1 MILLFSDTSRVNS
14 VVQFITVLIIF
25 VLVLGLTY
33 GVTRWVG
40 KYQQGQMYNKNIQ
53 VVETFKVTNNK
64 YIQIIK
70 VAQSYLVIAICK
82 DTITLLTELDEEEI
96 KQLQQVAAAES
107 TDSFQDILNKVKK
120 MKPKKWTGNEEDD
133 NDKKKM

>member
-1 MILLFSDTSRVNS
+1 MILLFSDTTRLESI
-14 VVQFITVLIIF
+14 VQFITVLIIF
-25 VLVLGLTY
+25 ALVLGLTY

-40 KYQQGQMYNKNIQ
+40 KYQQSQMHNKNIQ

-64 YIQIIK
+64 YIQIVK

-82 DTITLLTELDEEEI
+82 DSITILTKLDQDEI
-96 KQLQQVAAAES
+96 KELETISGEAI
-107 TDSFQDILNKVKK
+107 DSFQEILNKIKK
-120 MKPKKWTGNEEDD
+120 VKPKKWTGNEDND